1 MLSDLTPQ
9 ERALLQ
15 ALARGL
21 SEQEIAHCYSL
32 SPATVHTTLTTVLEK
47 LQVSSKL
54 EAIFLALQ
62 TGLIPFPSASEETLL
77 RAPPLP
83 GTAPSPVSSA
93 QQQMQ
98 ILVGCLGALAY
109 RVQFPPAD
117 YDTLQEALRA
127 AVQVQAVLDEL

>member
-1 MLSDLTPQ
+1 MCTDLTPQ

-32 SPATVHTTLTTVLEK
+32 SPAIVHTTLTTVLQK

-62 TGLIPFPSASEETLL
+62 TGLLPFPSASDETLP
-77 RAPPLP
+77 RAPLLQ
-83 GTAPSPVSSA
+83 GTAPPPVSIA
-93 QQQMQ
+93 RQQMQ
-98 ILVGCLGALAY
+98 IVMGCLGALAY
-109 RVQFPPAD
+109 RVQLPPAD

-127 AVQVQAVLDEL
+127 AAQVQAVLDEL

>member
-62 TGLIPFPSASEETLL
+62 TGLIPFPSASDEALL
-77 RAPPLP
+77 RAPLLQGVASP
-83 GTAPSPVSSA
+83 PVSIA
-93 QQQMQ
+93 RQQVHR
-98 ILVGCLGALAY
+98 LVGCLGALAY
-109 RVQFPPAD
+109 RVQLAPAD

>member
-1 MLSDLTPQ
+1 MCTDLTPQ

-21 SEQEIAHCYSL
+21 SEREVAHCYSL
-32 SPATVHTTLTTVLEK
+32 SPATVHTTLTTVQQK

-62 TGLIPFPSASEETLL
+62 TGLIPFPSASQEATL
-77 RAPPLP
+77 RAPPLQE
-83 GTAPSPVSSA
+83 AALSPVSIA

-109 RVQFPPAD
+109 RVQLAPAD
-117 YDTLQEALRA
+117 YDMLQEALRA